1 MRISF
6 KSGRIW
12 DTALSIVLVLAILG
26 AVVALFYTVA
36 NPKTKE
42 KFTEFYI
49 LGLEGGAVNY
59 PKGLGIGEGER
70 VIVGIINRE
79 QETVSYL
86 VQVRID
92 GVKNNEV
99 GVGVLEHDEKWEGKI
114 SFMSMVAGDNQKVE
128 FLLYKAGQSEAYLSL
143 HLWVDVIE

>member
-36 NPKTKE
+36 NPATKE

-49 LGLEGGAVNY
+49 LGLEGGAINY
-59 PKGLGIGEGER
+59 PGGLGIGEEER

-79 QETVSYL
+79 QETASYL
-86 VQVRID
+86 VEVRID

-99 GVGVLEHDEKWEGKI
+99 GVGALEHDEKWEGEV

-143 HLWVDVIE
+143 HLWVDVTG